1 MLSAESQRSQPL
13 FDDPRARSLILGA
26 MLGALCTRLASI
38 LLPIE
43 MYGFMLHLS
52 LPAMVILCVFMIDL
66 LTGQHRTSDTSIL
79 MWMGTAI
86 GVILDET
93 LWLIVRNP
101 PLVPSGVEQVG
112 YWSTASLLFSIGG
125 LLLFSIGVAI
135 GSRTSKGEQIL
146 PRIETPH
153 LAIASVVLIGGLI
166 FFHVSQA
173 MIRHDVPNEDRS
185 LVILG
190 YEIHHIVEGQILLMI
205 ALVLLVFAGEQ
216 EWPWRFAFLFT
227 TIGALFVADEILY
240 YQLIDVSDDAYF
252 GAMTITSGAMMCTML
267 LVQMGLGSRHVGEL
281 EEE

>member
-1 MLSAESQRSQPL
+1 MLSAESQTSQAL
-13 FDDPRARSLILGA
+13 FDDPRARSLIIGA
-26 MLGALCTRLASI
+26 TLGALCTRIASI

-79 MWMGTAI
+79 MWMGGAI

-101 PLVPSGVEQVG
+101 PLVPTDVEQVG
-112 YWSTASLLFSIGG
+112 YWSVASLLFSVGG
-125 LLLFSIGVAI
+125 VLLFCIGVAI
-135 GSRTSKGEQIL
+135 GSRLNRGEQKL
-146 PRIETPH
+146 PRIEAPH
-153 LAIASVVLIGGLI
+153 LGIASVVLIGGLV

-173 MIRHDVPNEDRS
+173 IIRHDVANEDRS

-205 ALVLLVFAGEQ
+205 ALLLLVFAGEQ
-216 EWPWRFAFLFT
+216 EWPWRLAFLFT
-227 TIGALFVADEILY
+227 MVGALFVADEILY
-240 YQLIDVSDDAYF
+240 YQLVDVSDDAYF
-252 GAMTITSGAMMCTML
+252 GAMTIISGGMMCTML
-267 LVQMGLGSRHVGEL
+267 LVQMGLGSRSASMVED
-281 EEE
+281 E

>member
-1 MLSAESQRSQPL
+1 MLSAESQTSQPI

-26 MLGALCTRLASI
+26 MLGALCTRIASI

-52 LPAMVILCVFMIDL
+52 LPAMVVLCVFMIGL
-66 LTGQHRTSDTSIL
+66 LTGQQRTSDTSIL
-79 MWMGTAI
+79 MWMGGAI

-101 PLVPSGVEQVG
+101 PLVSGGIEQVG

-125 LLLFSIGVAI
+125 LLLFSIGVVV
-135 GSRTSKGEQIL
+135 GSRSSEWQQIL

-153 LAIASVVLIGGLI
+153 LEIASVVLIGGLI

-173 MIRHDVPNEDRS
+173 MIRHDIANVDRS

-205 ALVLLVFAGEQ
+205 ALVLLVFAGGQ
-216 EWPWRFAFLFT
+216 EWPWRLAFLFT
-227 TIGALFVADEILY
+227 MVGVLFVADEILY

-252 GAMTITSGAMMCTML
+252 GAMTIISGGMTSTML
-267 LVQMGLGSRHVGEL
+267 LVQMGLGSRRVGMQEK
-281 EEE
+281 E